1 MSQEKNTVIRASAGT
16 GKTFQLSNRFI
27 GLLAAG
33 QPLDGILATTFTRK
47 AAGEILDRVLVRLAD
62 AVLDPEKLA
71 ELAEQVEGAPLDCGR
86 CLSLLR
92 EMLRHLHRL
101 RISTLDSFFIAIA
114 QSFGLELELPT
125 GWAIAE
131 DLDDAVIRDE
141 AVRLLLE
148 KEDTKDVVRLMHLLT
163 KGDAT
168 RSVSQ
173 QIADLVTKLYAV
185 FCEAPAEAWKSLPL
199 RKRLGTEELRAAVNA
214 LGVLELSGHKNFQ
227 KAVNKDR
234 NTIIGSDYD
243 NWESFLKGG
252 FAKAVFDGTET
263 YCSKPIPDNAF
274 AVYRPLVEHAKAVLL
289 GRIVDQNE
297 ATWDLLRWFHI
308 EYQRL
313 KAARRAFRFED
324 VTRRLGDAAVGDR
337 MEQIGYRL
345 DGQVAHLLLDEFQD
359 TSPQQWRAL
368 RPFARRVVAGADRS
382 LFCVGDVK
390 QAIYAWR
397 GGVAE
402 IFDALKD
409 EFPALDEQRLD
420 QNFRSSQVVIDCV
433 NRVFAGIADNTVLQ
447 RTCLV
452 AAEKW
457 SQRFSE
463 HTTAKNLPGYCCL
476 LTAAADNEDQGTAT
490 LRFAADEVVRLHGE
504 SPESEIGVLVR
515 TNDTVARLI
524 FELRHRKIEA
534 SEEGGHPLIDS
545 PAVEVVLSL
554 LALADHPGD
563 TVARF
568 HIARSPI
575 AERVALT
582 DHADSPA
589 AWRLAEAT
597 RRRLVVEGY
606 GPVVEGWAGHL
617 AEFYD
622 GRDVNR
628 LEQLVEMA
636 YAYEDRATTR
646 PSDFVRIVQKK
657 RMQDPTSSRVRVMT
671 VHQAKGLEFDIVVL
685 PELDED
691 LTGQTPPLVT
701 SSPKPAAPID
711 RVCRYVSEEVRGVL
725 PDEFKEMFDKYKER
739 VVEESLWLLYVAM
752 TRAKHSLQMII
763 APSDAKEKTVPA
775 TFAGVLRAAL
785 TDGRPVGPNEALYA
799 HGDPQWFGHANARL
813 PSPSGRGAGGEGMG
827 GESEVGPEA
836 ISSSSIRWP
845 QRPER
850 PTRGLEHRSPSGL
863 EGGGLVRLAGHL
875 RPQRD
880 HALDWGTLSHAWFEC
895 IGWLEDGEPADPE
908 LERIAREKELD
919 SPDLPALIG
928 RFRES
933 LHKPAVDAALRKATY
948 QQPASAE
955 DVCRVHASAGVEN
968 PQWEVFRERPF
979 AVADEGG
986 ILQGVF
992 DRLVVL
998 RDGSQIIGADVL
1010 DYKTDD
1016 VGDGPR
1022 AIDARVEHYQPQLE
1036 AYRRAAARMLGISP
1050 AMVSARL
1057 LFVGPGVLRAV

>member
-71 ELAEQVEGAPLDCGR
+71 ELAEHVEGPPLDCGR
-86 CLSLLR
+86 CLGLLR

-114 QSFGLELELPT
+114 QSFGLELGFPT
-125 GWAIAE
+125 GWAITE
-131 DLDDAVIRDE
+131 DLDDAAIRDE

-148 KEDTKDVVRLMHLLT
+148 KEDTKDVVRLMHLLN

-173 QIADLVTKLYAV
+173 QITDLVTKLYAV
-185 FCEAPAEAWKSLPL
+185 FCEAPAEAWKSLRR
-199 RKRLGTEELRAAVNA
+199 RKLLGADELRGAIEA
-214 LGVLELSGHKNFQ
+214 LGVLELAGDKRFQ
-227 KAVNKDR
+227 KAVDTDR
-234 NTIIGSDYD
+234 KTIVGGGEKG
-243 NWESFLKGG
+243 WESFLSKGL
-252 FAKAVFDGTET
+252 AAAVLDGTEV
-263 YCSKPIPDNAF
+263 YCRKPIPDNAL
-274 AVYRPLVEHAKAVLL
+274 AVYRPLVEHTTAVVL
-289 GRIVDQNE
+289 GRIVDRTE
-297 ATWDLLRWFHI
+297 ATWDLLQRFDA

-324 VTRRLGDAAVGDR
+324 VTRRLSGPAIGDR
-337 MEQIGYRL
+337 LEEVGYRL
-345 DGQVAHLLLDEFQD
+345 DGHVAHLLLDEFQD

-409 EFPALDEQRLD
+409 EFPALDERRLD
-420 QNFRSSQVVIDCV
+420 QSFRSSQVVIDCV
-433 NRVFAGIADNTVLQ
+433 NRVFAGIANNAVLQ
-447 RTCLV
+447 RTCKA

-457 SQRFSE
+457 SQRFGE
-463 HTTAKNLPGYCCL
+463 HSTAKDLPGYCRL
-476 LTAAADNEDQGTAT
+476 LTAAAPADNEKQWTAT

-515 TNDTVARLI
+515 TNDAVARLI

-563 TVARF
+563 TAARY
-568 HIARSPI
+568 HIAHSPI
-575 AERVALT
+575 AGRVGLA
-582 DHADSPA
+582 DDADSPA

-597 RRRLVVEGY
+597 RCRLVVEGY
-606 GPVVEGWAGHL
+606 GPVVADWAGKL
-617 AEFYD
+617 AEFCD
-622 GRDVNR
+622 RRDVNR

-636 YAYEDRATTR
+636 YGYEDRATIR
-646 PSDFVRIVQKK
+646 PSDFVKLVQKK
-657 RMQDPTSSRVRVMT
+657 RVQDPTSARVRVMT

-691 LTGQTPPLVT
+691 LTGQTPAIVT
-701 SSPKPAAPID
+701 NSPKPAEPID
-711 RVCRYVSEEVRGVL
+711 CVCRYVSEKVRGIL
-725 PDEFKEMFDKYKER
+725 PDEFKEMFDKCKER
-739 VVEESLWLLYVAM
+739 DVEESLCLLYVAM
-752 TRAKHSLQMII
+752 TRARHSLQMII

-775 TFAGVLRAAL
+775 TFAGLLRAAL
-785 TDGRPVGPNEALYA
+785 TGGGPVGENQTLYK
-799 HGDPQWFGHANARL
+799 HGDPQWSVASRRADS
-813 PSPSGRGAGGEGMG
+813 SPSFGAPPGGP
-827 GESEVGPEA
+827 SLAAAP
-836 ISSSSIRWP
+836 IWP
-845 QRPER
+845 NRPER
-850 PTRGLEHRSPSGL
+850 PTRGLQHRSPSGL
-863 EGGGLVRLAGHL
+863 EGGGRVRLARHL
-875 RPQRD
+875 RPHRD
-880 HALDWGTLSHAWFEC
+880 EALDRGSLSHAWFEC
-895 IGWLEDGEPADPE
+895 IGWLEDGEPTDDE
-908 LERIAREKELD
+908 LLRIACDKKLD
-919 SPDLPALIG
+919 YPDLGELIG

-933 LHKPAVDAALRKATY
+933 LHKPTVEAALRKATY
-948 QQPASAE
+948 LQPAGAE
-955 DVCRVHASAGVEN
+955 EVCRVHASAGVKD
-968 PQWEVFRERPF
+968 PQWHVFRERPF
-979 AVADEGG
+979 AVADAGG
-986 ILQGVF
+986 VLQGVF

-1016 VGDGPR
+1016 VGDDPR
-1022 AIDARVEHYQPQLE
+1022 ATDARVEHYRPQLE
-1036 AYRRAAARMLGISP
+1036 AYRAAARMLAIPP
-1050 AMVSARL
+1050 AMVSSRL
-1057 LFVGPGVLRAV
+1057 LFVGPGVVRAV